1 VADLGQWLDPR
12 RGIGPAGRGG
22 SARLAPEANRRF
34 EGSHSGLVPSQ
45 VADSLPNAIAGPWRS
60 SVPDSPAGLS
70 SSFGSVGSLG
80 AGFAPSSAA
89 AGLSGS
95 SDLGSSV
102 GLGGPL
108 GSTGAGRL
116 GVAPTGTAATGAVPT
131 GAAPSAVEAL
141 PLPAAPTLLCD
152 ASDRVVRVNAALLR
166 MAGRDP
172 RQPSATDGVVG
183 RPLGQLLVGPDNDA
197 RLVRPDGALARVRVV
212 RWVLPELGPLAGLRA
227 VMLVDT
233 TDVAPPVTSR
243 DDHERQLAE
252 LRKLARVGNWSY
264 DLRTGSLHRGQALME
279 LYREVGIAPD
289 AQPSGPIELEQV
301 ALLCA
306 TLRDKTQRAAGE
318 GAEVPR
324 GDSHH
329 IEHRTAPPAERVL
342 SCRATVERNAEGS
355 PTRLV
360 GTVQDITE
368 LRHAEQRMGRATQR
382 YLDLVSIAPL
392 GVGVFNRT
400 GHLVDANGALCA
412 LLGIP
417 GEKLRGVSARGLSV
431 DPVGGPSGSPEL
443 AFLRVVRPGAQ
454 HGYRVPQ
461 YAIRRADGTSVW
473 CELSV
478 TVSIGDDGRPFWLV
492 VFTDISE
499 RRRAA
504 DVLRIAGTHDELT
517 RLPNRSSV
525 TARIGRL
532 LAGPDRHKLAVLCCD
547 LDDFKRVNTA
557 LGHAAGD
564 QVLIMLAARLQR
576 ELPIGCSPARLSGD
590 EFVVVCDDVA
600 AVGGVPR
607 LAESVAAV
615 LRGPVEVDGQP
626 VRVSAAIGVATP
638 ADGDGLGGVS
648 SAEDLLRFADAAM
661 YDAKVRGAGQL
672 GFVTADTA
680 TKANHQ
686 LRLEDELREAI
697 ASDQLVLHYQPV
709 VGPDGAIRSAEALI
723 RWPHPERGM
732 LFPGDFIPV
741 AERGGLMRDLDE
753 WVLRS
758 ATKEAATWPVHLR
771 RPVGVAVNLAGLLPG
786 DPDFLPTVRA
796 ALATS
801 GLAGDR
807 LVLELVETSLVAL
820 PQRTLAA
827 MSELAGR
834 GVRFAVDDFGT
845 GYSSLS
851 RIKEL
856 PAQIVK
862 VDRTFVRDIDSD
874 PADFAVARAV
884 VQMAA
889 AMGRYC
895 VAEGVET
902 AEQFHLL
909 RGLGVDAYQG
919 WLFAKAMEP
928 AAFRTLLAGPAMPV
942 PAGEPTAAPDALST
956 MALPTD
962 STRVTRPAAGPAR
975 PDKAPPDKAP
985 SDKSPAGPGSASRK
999 TPSANAAPAKQ
1010 TPANAAPVKQAPAKQ
1025 APGPMAPGGSAR
1037 GGRGRPPRGSDDP
1050 EATRTFEKIP
1060 ADPTRPAGSMGSA
1073 PASPGPLGGFDA
1085 TPDAFATPI
1094 ADLLASLLSHRDSD
1108 EPGAAEPGAR
1118 PDSAGG
1124 PGFGTGAGPGRGPG
1138 ESSTRP

>member
-12 RGIGPAGRGG
+12 QGIGPAGRGG
-22 SARLAPEANRRF
+22 SARLAPVVDRRF

-70 SSFGSVGSLG
+70 GSFGIGGSVG
-80 AGFAPSSAA
+80 
-89 AGLSGS
+89 
-95 SDLGSSV
+95 LGSV
-102 GLGGPL
+102 GVGGPL
-108 GSTGAGRL
+108 GSTSSGPAVPGAGR
-116 GVAPTGTAATGAVPT
+116 P
-131 GAAPSAVEAL
+131 GAAPSGASPSAVDAL

-172 RQPSATDGVVG
+172 RQPSAGEGLVG

-233 TDVAPPVTSR
+233 TDIAPPVTSR

-318 GAEVPR
+318 GTEVPR

-368 LRHAEQRMGRATQR
+368 LRQAEQRMGRATQR

-400 GHLVDANGALCA
+400 GHLVDANGALCG
-412 LLGIP
+412 LLGIS

-431 DPVGGPSGSPEL
+431 DPVGGGDL

-473 CELSV
+473 CELAV
-478 TVSIGDDGRPFWLV
+478 TVSVGDDGRPFWLV

-564 QVLIMLAARLQR
+564 QVLIMLGARLQR

-590 EFVVVCDDVA
+590 EFVVVCDDVT

-607 LAESVAAV
+607 LAETVAAL
-615 LRGPVEVDGQP
+615 LRGPVDVDGQP

-697 ASDQLVLHYQPV
+697 ANDQLVLHYQPV

-723 RWPHPERGM
+723 RWQHPERGM

-741 AERGGLMRDLDE
+741 AERGGLMRDMDE
-753 WVLRS
+753 WVLRR

-771 RPVGVAVNLAGLLPG
+771 RPVGIAVNLAGLLPG
-786 DPDFLPTVRA
+786 DPDFLPTVRD
-796 ALATS
+796 ALASS

-862 VDRTFVRDIDSD
+862 VDRTFVRDIHSD

-928 AAFRTLLAGPAMPV
+928 AAFRALLAGPAMTV
-942 PAGEPTAAPDALST
+942 PADQASAAPDAMST

-962 STRVTRPAAGPAR
+962 AKRVGRSGSAQG
-975 PDKAPPDKAP
+975 DKAQTGPDA
-985 SDKSPAGPGSASRK
+985 AS
-999 TPSANAAPAKQ
+999 AKQ
-1010 TPANAAPVKQAPAKQ
+1010 V
-1025 APGPMAPGGSAR
+1025 PGPMAPGAGQAR
-1037 GGRGRPPRGSDDP
+1037 RGANQAAAGQPGASRGPVRPPRGSDDP
-1050 EATRTFEKIP
+1050 DATKMFDAIP
-1060 ADPTRPAGSMGSA
+1060 RDDAEPAGGMGSA

-1085 TPDAFATPI
+1085 TPDAFSTPI
-1094 ADLLASLLSHRDSD
+1094 ADLLASLLSQRDSD
-1108 EPGAAEPGAR
+1108 EPGAPEPVAR

-1124 PGFGTGAGPGRGPG
+1124 PGFGTGAGPRGGGAPGRG

>member
-1 VADLGQWLDPR
+1 M
-12 RGIGPAGRGG
+12 GPPATIET
-22 SARLAPEANRRF
+22 L
-34 EGSHSGLVPSQ
+34 
-45 VADSLPNAIAGPWRS
+45 SLPS
-60 SVPDSPAGLS
+60 
-70 SSFGSVGSLG
+70 
-80 AGFAPSSAA
+80 
-89 AGLSGS
+89 
-95 SDLGSSV
+95 
-102 GLGGPL
+102 
-108 GSTGAGRL
+108 
-116 GVAPTGTAATGAVPT
+116 
-131 GAAPSAVEAL
+131 
-141 PLPAAPTLLCD
+141 APTLLCD
-152 ASDRVVRVNAALLR
+152 SADRVLRVNAALLR

-172 RQPSATDGVVG
+172 RQSAAGEGIVG
-183 RPLGQLLVGPDNDA
+183 RPLAQLLVGPDIDA

-212 RWVLPELGPLAGLRA
+212 RWALPDVGPLAGLRA

-233 TDVAPPVTSR
+233 TDVLPPVTAR
-243 DDHERQLAE
+243 DDAERQLAE
-252 LRKLARVGNWSY
+252 LRKLAKVGNWSY
-264 DLRTGSLHRGQALME
+264 DLRTGALHRGSALVE

-306 TLRDKTQRAAGE
+306 TLREKTARGKSARGAGE
-318 GAEVPR
+318 GSETQRV
-324 GDSHH
+324 DSHH
-329 IEHRTAPPAERVL
+329 IEHRTAPPSERVL
-342 SCRATVERNAEGS
+342 SCRASVERKPDGT
-355 PTRLV
+355 PIRLV
-360 GTVQDITE
+360 GTVQDVTE
-368 LRHAEQRMGRATQR
+368 LRQAEQRMGRATQR
-382 YLDLVSIAPL
+382 YLDLVSIAPV
-392 GVGVFNRT
+392 GVAVFNRT
-400 GHLVDANGALCA
+400 GQLVDANGALCT

-431 DPVGGPSGSPEL
+431 DPTGSGEL
-443 AFLRVVRPGAQ
+443 AFLRTVRPGAA

-564 QVLIMLAARLQR
+564 QVLIMLGARLQR

-590 EFVVVCDDVA
+590 EFVVVCDDVS

-607 LAESVAAV
+607 LAETVANLV
-615 LRGPVEVDGQP
+615 RGPVEVDGQP

-661 YDAKVRGAGQL
+661 YDAKGRGAGQL

-680 TKANHQ
+680 TSANHQ
-686 LRLEDELREAI
+686 LRMEDELRAAI
-697 ASDQLVLHYQPV
+697 ADDQLVLHYQPV
-709 VGPDGAIRSAEALI
+709 VGADGAVRSAEALI

-732 LFPGDFIPV
+732 LFPGDFIPI
-741 AERGGLMRDLDE
+741 AERGALMRELDE
-753 WVLRS
+753 WVLRT
-758 ATKEAATWPVHLR
+758 ATKEAAGWPVHAR

-786 DPDFLPTVRA
+786 EPDFVPTVRA
-796 ALATS
+796 ALADS

-807 LVLELVETSLVAL
+807 LVLELVETSLVSL
-820 PQRTLAA
+820 PKRTLAA

-862 VDRTFVRDIDSD
+862 VDRTFVSGISTD

-902 AEQFHLL
+902 AEQFHAL

-919 WLFAKAMEP
+919 WLFAKALEP
-928 AAFRTLLAGPAMPV
+928 AAFRAMLIGPPLPIPPGEPGPA
-942 PAGEPTAAPDALST
+942 PDGLAT
-956 MALPTD
+956 QALPTE
-962 STRVTRPAAGPAR
+962 SSRTESSRTEPSSPEPSRPEPSRPETSRPETSRTETSRTETSRGETSRAETSRTQALATEAGVTEPRAGRTRSGRARGGQRRAPAR
-975 PDKAPPDKAP
+975 DGAATGGSRHAAKPSAAETQVPERQVSERQVPERQVPDPGPPTVVVP
-985 SDKSPAGPGSASRK
+985 GGPGQAGSAS
-999 TPSANAAPAKQ
+999 PSQ
-1010 TPANAAPVKQAPAKQ
+1010 
-1025 APGPMAPGGSAR
+1025 S
-1037 GGRGRPPRGSDDP
+1037 
-1050 EATRTFEKIP
+1050 
-1060 ADPTRPAGSMGSA
+1060 
-1073 PASPGPLGGFDA
+1073 PLGGFDA
-1085 TPDAFATPI
+1085 APDAFATPI
-1094 ADLLASLLSHRDSD
+1094 ADLLAGLLSRTDTEQADPSQPGGGG
-1108 EPGAAEPGAR
+1108 EP
-1118 PDSAGG
+1118 SGG
-1124 PGFGTGAGPGRGPG
+1124 LAFGTGSDPFAGPGRPAI
-1138 ESSTRP
+1138 

>member
-1 VADLGQWLDPR
+1 VADLGQWLDPG
-12 RGIGPAGRGG
+12 RGVGPAGRGG
-22 SARLAPEANRRF
+22 SARLAPAPDRRF

-70 SSFGSVGSLG
+70 GSFGSAGVG
-80 AGFAPSSAA
+80 
-89 AGLSGS
+89 GS
-95 SDLGSSV
+95 VGV

-108 GSTGAGRL
+108 GSTGSGAALSGTGAG
-116 GVAPTGTAATGAVPT
+116 TGAVPSSVVPS

-172 RQPSATDGVVG
+172 RQASATEGLVG

-306 TLRDKTQRAAGE
+306 TLRDKTQRAAGS
-318 GAEVPR
+318 GTEVPK

-412 LLGIP
+412 LLGVS

-431 DPVGGPSGSPEL
+431 DPVGGGEL

-461 YAIRRADGTSVW
+461 CAIRRADGTSVW

-590 EFVVVCDDVA
+590 EFVVVCDDVT

-607 LAESVAAV
+607 LAEAVASL
-615 LRGPVEVDGQP
+615 LRGPVDVDGQP

-638 ADGDGLGGVS
+638 VDGDGLGGVS

-680 TKANHQ
+680 TSANHQ

-697 ASDQLVLHYQPV
+697 AADQLVLHYQPV
-709 VGPDGAIRSAEALI
+709 VGPDGAVRSAEALV
-723 RWPHPERGM
+723 RWQHPERGM

-753 WVLRS
+753 WVLRR

-771 RPVGVAVNLAGLLPG
+771 RPVGIAVNLAGLLPG
-786 DPDFLPTVRA
+786 DPDFLPTVRD
-796 ALATS
+796 ALASS

-862 VDRTFVRDIDSD
+862 VDRTFVRDIESD

-909 RGLGVDAYQG
+909 RDLGVDAYQG

-928 AAFRTLLAGPAMPV
+928 AAFRALLAGPAMPV
-942 PAGEPTAAPDALST
+942 PAGEPTSVPDAMST
-956 MALPTD
+956 MAMPAD
-962 STRVTRPAAGPAR
+962 SKRAGR
-975 PDKAPPDKAP
+975 SGSAPG
-985 SDKSPAGPGSASRK
+985 DKSGTSPATPAGSDAAS
-999 TPSANAAPAKQ
+999 
-1010 TPANAAPVKQAPAKQ
+1010 VKQV
-1025 APGPMAPGGSAR
+1025 PGPMAPGAGQARRGASQPGGTQPGS
-1037 GGRGRPPRGSDDP
+1037 GRGTVLPPRGSDDP
-1050 EATRTFEKIP
+1050 DATKTFDAIP
-1060 ADPTRPAGSMGSA
+1060 PDVARPAGGIGSA

-1094 ADLLASLLSHRDSD
+1094 ADLLASLLSQRDSD
-1108 EPGAAEPGAR
+1108 EKGAPEPGAR
-1118 PDSAGG
+1118 PDSGGG
-1124 PGFGTGAGPGRGPG
+1124 PGFGTGAGPRGGSRPGRG

>member
-1 VADLGQWLDPR
+1 M
-12 RGIGPAGRGG
+12 AG
-22 SARLAPEANRRF
+22 RRF

-70 SSFGSVGSLG
+70 GTFGSVGVGGTAGTPGVGSGLGTSGLGTSGVGSGLG
-80 AGFAPSSAA
+80 ASGLGTSGPGASGPASGGAGPSESGPARPGNPA
-89 AGLSGS
+89 AGIES
-95 SDLGSSV
+95 
-102 GLGGPL
+102 
-108 GSTGAGRL
+108 
-116 GVAPTGTAATGAVPT
+116 
-131 GAAPSAVEAL
+131 L
-141 PLPAAPTLLCD
+141 PLPSAPTLLCD
-152 ASDRVVRVNAALLR
+152 GSDRVLRVNAALLR

-172 RQPSATDGVVG
+172 RQPAAADGILG
-183 RPLGQLLVGPDNDA
+183 RPLAQLVVGPDNDA

-212 RWVLPELGPLAGLRA
+212 RWVLPELGALGGLRA

-233 TDVAPPVTSR
+233 TDAAPPVTSR

-264 DLRTGSLHRGQALME
+264 DLRTGSLHRGPALLD

-318 GAEVPR
+318 GTKVPR
-324 GDSHH
+324 GDTHH
-329 IEHRTAPPAERVL
+329 VEHRTAPPAERVL
-342 SCRATVERNAEGS
+342 SCRASVERNAEGS
-355 PTRLV
+355 PIRLV
-360 GTVQDITE
+360 GTVQDVTD
-368 LRHAEQRMGRATQR
+368 LREAEQRMGRATQR
-382 YLDLVSIAPL
+382 YLDLVSISPV
-392 GVGVFNRT
+392 GVGVFNRS
-400 GHLVDANGALCA
+400 GLLVDANGALCS
-412 LLGIP
+412 LLGIS

-431 DPVGGPSGSPEL
+431 DPAVGPSGSPEL

-454 HGYRVPQ
+454 NGYRVPQ

-492 VFTDISE
+492 MFTDISE

-532 LAGPDRHKLAVLCCD
+532 LAGPDRNKLAVLCCD

-661 YDAKVRGAGQL
+661 YDAKERGSGQL

-697 ASDQLVLHYQPV
+697 LNDQLVLHYQPV
-709 VGPDGAIRSAEALI
+709 VGPDGAVRSAEALV

-741 AERGGLMRDLDE
+741 AERGGLMRELDH
-753 WVLRS
+753 WVLRT
-758 ATKEAATWPVHLR
+758 ATTEAATWPVHQR

-786 DPDFLPTVRA
+786 DPDFVPTVRA
-796 ALATS
+796 ALASS

-862 VDRTFVRDIDSD
+862 VDRTFVQGISSD

-902 AEQFHLL
+902 ADQFHAL

-928 AAFRTLLAGPAMPV
+928 TAFRAMLVGPPLPV
-942 PAGEPTAAPDALST
+942 PAGQPTPAPDGLAT
-956 MALPTD
+956 MALPTESVRASRLGTAD
-962 STRVTRPAAGPAR
+962 SPPVSTAQASASTGPG
-975 PDKAPPDKAP
+975 
-985 SDKSPAGPGSASRK
+985 SAGPGS
-999 TPSANAAPAKQ
+999 
-1010 TPANAAPVKQAPAKQ
+1010 
-1025 APGPMAPGGSAR
+1025 MAPG
-1037 GGRGRPPRGSDDP
+1037 
-1050 EATRTFEKIP
+1050 
-1060 ADPTRPAGSMGSA
+1060 AGPVGSA
-1073 PASPGPLGGFDA
+1073 PASPGPLGGFDT

-1094 ADLLASLLSHRDSD
+1094 ADLLASLLARVEAD
-1108 EPGAAEPGAR
+1108 ESERPEP
-1118 PDSAGG
+1118 SANTDPADGL
-1124 PGFGTGAGPGRGPG
+1124 GFGMGADPLGRPSGRPG
-1138 ESSTRP
+1138 E

>member
-1 VADLGQWLDPR
+1 V
-12 RGIGPAGRGG
+12 GRGVAAG
-22 SARLAPEANRRF
+22 LAQAGGDHRSD
-34 EGSHSGLVPSQ
+34 GIYSGLVPSQ
-45 VADSLPNAIAGPWRS
+45 VSDPRSNPVSGPWRS

-70 SSFGSVGSLG
+70 ALSGSFGVAGTTGVSGAAAAFGPPGGVGATGALGVAGTSGVAAAPSGAGPVGVGPIGTARSLG
-80 AGFAPSSAA
+80 APAGVDAVALPS
-89 AGLSGS
+89 
-95 SDLGSSV
+95 
-102 GLGGPL
+102 
-108 GSTGAGRL
+108 
-116 GVAPTGTAATGAVPT
+116 APTM
-131 GAAPSAVEAL
+131 
-141 PLPAAPTLLCD
+141 LCD
-152 ASDRVVRVNAALLR
+152 AADRVLRVNAALLR

-172 RQPSATDGVVG
+172 RQPSAAEGIVG
-183 RPLGQLLVGPDNDA
+183 RPLAQLVVGPDSDA

-212 RWVLPELGPLAGLRA
+212 RWVLPEVGALAGLRA

-233 TDVAPPVTSR
+233 TDVTPPVTSR
-243 DDHERQLAE
+243 DDTDRQLAE

-264 DLRTGSLHRGQALME
+264 DLRTGALQRGPALLD

-306 TLRDKTQRAAGE
+306 TLRQKAKQAGE
-318 GAEVPR
+318 AGPV
-324 GDSHH
+324 DSHH

-342 SCRATVERNAEGS
+342 SCRASVERNAEGT
-355 PTRLV
+355 PIRLV
-360 GTVQDITE
+360 GTVQDVTE
-368 LRHAEQRMGRATQR
+368 LRQAEQRMGRATQR
-382 YLDLVSIAPL
+382 YLDLVSIAPV
-392 GVGVFNRT
+392 GVAVFNRT
-400 GHLVDANGALCA
+400 GQLVDANGALCS
-412 LLGIP
+412 LLGVP
-417 GEKLRGVSARGLSV
+417 GEKLRGVTARGLSV
-431 DPVGGPSGSPEL
+431 DPVGGASDNPEL
-443 AFLRVVRPGAQ
+443 AFLRSVRPGAQ

-478 TVSIGDDGRPFWLV
+478 TVSVGDDGRPFWLV

-532 LAGPDRHKLAVLCCD
+532 LAGPDRTKLAVLCCD

-607 LAESVAAV
+607 LAEAVASL

-661 YDAKVRGAGQL
+661 YDAKRRGVGQL

-680 TKANHQ
+680 IKANHQ
-686 LRLEDELREAI
+686 LRMEDELRA
-697 ASDQLVLHYQPV
+697 ALATDQLVLHYQPV

-741 AERGGLMRDLDE
+741 AERGGLMRELDH
-753 WVLRS
+753 WVLRT
-758 ATKEAATWPVHLR
+758 ATKEAAGWPVHAR

-786 DPDFLPTVRA
+786 DRDFLPTVRA
-796 ALATS
+796 ALAES

-807 LVLELVETSLVAL
+807 LVLELVETSLVSL

-862 VDRTFVRDIDSD
+862 VDRTFVQGISSD

-902 AEQFHLL
+902 AEQFHAL

-919 WLFAKAMEP
+919 WLFAKALEP
-928 AAFRTLLAGPAMPV
+928 SVFRSMLAGAPLPV
-942 PAGEPTAAPDALST
+942 PPGEPGPAPDGLAT
-956 MALPTD
+956 QALPTETTSPQPLGAGGPD
-962 STRVTRPAAGPAR
+962 GPTGAVAGGPVGAVAGSGPAALG
-975 PDKAPPDKAP
+975 
-985 SDKSPAGPGSASRK
+985 GPGQVGS
-999 TPSANAAPAKQ
+999 AAP
-1010 TPANAAPVKQAPAKQ
+1010 
-1025 APGPMAPGGSAR
+1025 
-1037 GGRGRPPRGSDDP
+1037 
-1050 EATRTFEKIP
+1050 
-1060 ADPTRPAGSMGSA
+1060 
-1073 PASPGPLGGFDA
+1073 SPGPLGGFDA
-1085 TPDAFATPI
+1085 APDAFATPI
-1094 ADLLASLLSHRDSD
+1094 ADLLASLLSRRDADQPEPEANQPSQPERASRHASRSD
-1108 EPGAAEPGAR
+1108 LSGALAFGMGAAPVGDPRADQSRPAGSAPRAAGSAPRAAGSPPRAAGNAPRAAGEPPAR
-1118 PDSAGG
+1118 A
-1124 PGFGTGAGPGRGPG
+1124 
-1138 ESSTRP
+1138 